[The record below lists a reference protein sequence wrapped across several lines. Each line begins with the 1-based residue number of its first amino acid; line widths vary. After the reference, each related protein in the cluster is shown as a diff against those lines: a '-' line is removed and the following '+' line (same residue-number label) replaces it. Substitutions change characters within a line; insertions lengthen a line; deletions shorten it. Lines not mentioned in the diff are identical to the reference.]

1 MPAVW
6 ASASD
11 TVSAAVDAATAKAAA
26 FPKSEKA
33 VRREIASDLMI
44 SLMVKT
50 PRGGWP
56 SGCSSK
62 VAVLI

>member
-11 TVSAAVDAATAKAAA
+11 AVSAVADAATAKAAT

-44 SLMVKT
+44 SLMSKL
-50 PRGGWP
+50 RGMVDGHAD
-56 SGCSSK
+56 
-62 VAVLI
+62 AVPKQRC

>member
-11 TVSAAVDAATAKAAA
+11 TVSALVDATTAKAAT
-26 FPKSEKA
+26 FPKREKA
-33 VRREIASDLMI
+33 LRREIASDLMI

-50 PRGGWP
+50 PR
-56 SGCSSK
+56 
-62 VAVLI
+62 VVNAHADAVPK